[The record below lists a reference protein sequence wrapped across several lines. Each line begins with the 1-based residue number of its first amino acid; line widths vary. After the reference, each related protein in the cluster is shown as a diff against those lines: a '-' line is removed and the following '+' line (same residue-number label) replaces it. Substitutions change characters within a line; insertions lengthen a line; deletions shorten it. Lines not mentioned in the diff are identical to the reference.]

1 MNREY
6 QQQRALSPVVVNQ
19 NRVVVLDTTMLQQ
32 PIHPTVRCRQKYQRR
47 NSKVGKMFFESD
59 ISGSTATSESACS
72 TATPLPTFEAPILA
86 DAASTISATA
96 CDTTIMPLD
105 THTSV
110 RKSLHSII
118 RPSKYGTTCTNAA
131 AVSQSSYASD
141 VKTMRRSWG
150 HVPQL
155 SGSSMS
161 SVEEIDLTSC
171 RGGGASCTTTG
182 YRFGRS
188 SPTDQFCYDTECPV
202 CCESMKIH
210 IDR

>member
-1 MNREY
+1 MNREF
-6 QQQRALSPVVVNQ
+6 QQQQLSPVDQ
-19 NRVVVLDTTMLQQ
+19 DRVVVLDTMLQQ
-32 PIHPTVRCRQKYQRR
+32 PIHPTRCRRKYQRR

-59 ISGSTATSESACS
+59 ISSSTATSASSC
-72 TATPLPTFEAPILA
+72 TTPLPTFEAPVLA

-96 CDTTIMPLD
+96 DTTMRSYEMPLD
-105 THTSV
+105 ATSV

-118 RPSKYGTTCTNAA
+118 RPSKYGTTRTNA
-131 AVSQSSYASD
+131 AVSQSSYAD

-161 SVEEIDLTSC
+161 SVEEDDFTSF
-171 RGGGASCTTTG
+171 RGGGASCTTSG
-182 YRFGRS
+182 YRVGRS
-188 SPTDQFCYDTECPV
+188 SPTDQFCYDTKCPV

-210 IDR
+210 INR

>member
-6 QQQRALSPVVVNQ
+6 QQQHALSPVVVNQ
-19 NRVVVLDTTMLQQ
+19 SRVVVLDTMLQQ
-32 PIHPTVRCRQKYQRR
+32 PIHPATRCRRKYQRR

-59 ISGSTATSESACS
+59 ISGSTATSESDCT
-72 TATPLPTFEAPILA
+72 TATPLPTFEAPVLA

-105 THTSV
+105 TQHTSV

-118 RPSKYGTTCTNAA
+118 RPSKYGTTRTNAA

-161 SVEEIDLTSC
+161 SVEEDDLTSC
-171 RGGGASCTTTG
+171 RRGGASCTTNG
-182 YRFGRS
+182 YCFGRS
-188 SPTDQFCYDTECPV
+188 SPIDQFCYDTECQV